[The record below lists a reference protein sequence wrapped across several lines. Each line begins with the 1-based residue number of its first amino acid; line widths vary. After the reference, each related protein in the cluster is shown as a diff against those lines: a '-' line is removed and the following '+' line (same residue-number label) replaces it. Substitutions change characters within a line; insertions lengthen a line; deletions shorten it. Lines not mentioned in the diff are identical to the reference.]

1 MGMRPVAAQWFEIL
15 TPREDLTRALR
26 CLAGTGAVEL
36 QTHSQATSRAQLP
49 DLHHGL
55 DEYSELSRRYG
66 DWWPAPAPQPV
77 ETAAE
82 PAEQLRRALEVLEEW
97 AKDAAP
103 VIAEL
108 QNTRRMRH
116 DLETLR
122 RAVSVED
129 GGLPDLHQL
138 AASGPYL
145 AGRLYEV
152 PMEAVIEQVPPS
164 VLLQP
169 VRTETERFLFA
180 VGVKDQIEML
190 DEYLST
196 LKARPLEL
204 PRWLPG
210 TPEEAVAA
218 IDQRVEYADK
228 AVQRL
233 ENSLREIHEKHGLAD
248 ALGRLRLLDWYVTHV
263 PELPVTERFAWIT
276 GWTNDP
282 DATHVDARLHDSG
295 INYLLRLGEPPADVA
310 RPMVLRNPPW
320 ARPFELFAALL
331 GTPGDQDVDPSRIV
345 AFLAPLMFGYM
356 FGDVGQG
363 AVLLTAGLLLRKK
376 LPVLG
381 LLVPGGISA
390 IIFGFVFGSV
400 FGSEEII
407 PALWVHPIEEPLPVL
422 AASLIFGFLVVTL
435 GLALDAHQCHW
446 RGDDMEFWGARLGLP
461 MTYFGILFAIVFTI
475 VPEGRLP
482 IQPAWGIWYAM
493 LGTVWFIAGY
503 ALRARPNALPAAGN
517 AAGEYIETVLQ
528 LLVNTISFVRVGA
541 FALAHGGLSAAI
553 VGMADSVES
562 LAGKAAVMTLGNA
575 LIIGLEGLVVS
586 IQTTRLVLFE
596 FFIRFLRSS
605 ARSFKPLP
613 TPDDEEPGKQ
623 RRES

>member
-15 TPREDLTRALR
+15 TPREELTRALR
-26 CLAGTGAVEL
+26 CLAATGAVEL

-49 DLHHGL
+49 DLHRGL
-55 DEYSELSRRYG
+55 DEFGELARRYG
-66 DWWPAPAPQPV
+66 DWWPAAEPQPV

-82 PAEQLRRALEVLEEW
+82 PAQQLVDALKVVQAW
-97 AKDAAP
+97 VQDASP
-103 VIAEL
+103 VIVEL

-116 DLETLR
+116 DLGTLR
-122 RAVSVED
+122 RALAVED
-129 GGLPDLHQL
+129 DRLPDLHQL
-138 AASGPYL
+138 ASSGPYL

-152 PMEAVIEQVPPS
+152 PMDADIQQVPPS

-169 VRTETERFLFA
+169 VRTERERFLFA
-180 VGVKDQIEML
+180 VGAGEQIEML
-190 DEYLST
+190 DEYLAT

-204 PRWLPG
+204 PRWLP
-210 TPEEAVAA
+210 PEPSEAVAA
-218 IDQRVEYADK
+218 IDQRIAYAD
-228 AVQRL
+228 QTLERL
-233 ENSLREIHEKHGLAD
+233 QDALREVHEKHGLAA

-276 GWTNDP
+276 GWTSDP
-282 DATHVDARLHDSG
+282 DATKVDARLHDSG
-295 INYLLRLGEPPADVA
+295 VSYLLRLSEPPADVA
-310 RPMVLRNPPW
+310 TPMVLRNPPW

-331 GTPGDQDVDPSRIV
+331 GTPGDEDVDPSRIV

-363 AVLLTAGLLLRKK
+363 AVLLAAGLLLRKK
-376 LPVLG
+376 LPVLE
-381 LLVPGGISA
+381 LLVPGGIAA

-400 FGSEEII
+400 FGNEHLI

-475 VPEGRLP
+475 VPQGRWP
-482 IQPAWGIWYAM
+482 IDPAWGIWYAM

-541 FALAHGGLSAAI
+541 FALAHGGLSAAV
-553 VGMADSVES
+553 VGMA
-562 LAGKAAVMTLGNA
+562 AAVQSLPGKLAVLTLGNA
-575 LIIGLEGLVVS
+575 LIIALEGLVVS

-613 TPDDEEPGKQ
+613 SPDEEPGTQ
-623 RRES
+623 RRET

>member
-15 TPREDLTRALR
+15 TPREELTRALR
-26 CLAGTGAVEL
+26 CLAATGAVEL

-49 DLHHGL
+49 DLHRGL
-55 DEYSELSRRYG
+55 DEFGELARRYG
-66 DWWPAPAPQPV
+66 DWWPAAEPQPV
-77 ETAAE
+77 EAAAE
-82 PAEQLRRALEVLEEW
+82 PSQQLVDALKVVQAW
-97 AKDAAP
+97 VQDASP
-103 VIAEL
+103 VIVEL

-116 DLETLR
+116 DLGTLR
-122 RAVSVED
+122 RALAVED
-129 GGLPDLHQL
+129 DRLPDLHQL
-138 AASGPYL
+138 ASSGPYL

-152 PMEAVIEQVPPS
+152 PRDADIQQVPPS

-180 VGVKDQIEML
+180 VGAGEQIEML
-190 DEYLST
+190 DEYLAT

-204 PRWLPG
+204 PRWLP
-210 TPEEAVAA
+210 PEPSEAVAA
-218 IDQRVEYADK
+218 IDQRIDYAD
-228 AVQRL
+228 QTLERL
-233 ENSLREIHEKHGLAD
+233 QEGLRQIHEKHGLGE

-276 GWTNDP
+276 GWTSDP
-282 DATHVDARLHDSG
+282 DATKVDARLHDSG
-295 INYLLRLGEPPADVA
+295 VSYLLRLSEPPADVA
-310 RPMVLRNPPW
+310 TPMVLRNPPW

-331 GTPGDQDVDPSRIV
+331 GTPGDEDVDPSRIV

-363 AVLLTAGLLLRKK
+363 AVLLAAGLLLRKK
-376 LPVLG
+376 LPVLE
-381 LLVPGGISA
+381 LLVPGGIAA

-400 FGSEEII
+400 FGNEHLI

-475 VPEGRLP
+475 VPEGRWP
-482 IQPAWGIWYAM
+482 IDPAWGIWYAM

-541 FALAHGGLSAAI
+541 FALAHGGLSAAV
-553 VGMADSVES
+553 VGMADAVQS
-562 LAGKAAVMTLGNA
+562 LPGKLAVLTLGNA
-575 LIIGLEGLVVS
+575 LIIALEGLVVS

-613 TPDDEEPGKQ
+613 SPDEEPGTQ
-623 RRES
+623 RRET

>member
-15 TPREDLTRALR
+15 TPREELTRALR
-26 CLAGTGAVEL
+26 CLAATGAVEL

-55 DEYSELSRRYG
+55 DEFGELARRYS

-77 ETAAE
+77 GAAAE
-82 PAEQLRRALEVLEEW
+82 PAQQLSSALKVLEAW
-97 AKDAAP
+97 VTDAAP

-108 QNTRRMRH
+108 QNTRRMRN
-116 DLETLR
+116 DLEVLR
-122 RAVSVED
+122 QALSIPD
-129 GGLPDLHQL
+129 AQLPDLHQL

-145 AGRLYEV
+145 AGRLYVV
-152 PMEAVIEQVPPS
+152 PMDAEIQQVPPS

-169 VRTETERFLFA
+169 VRSETDRFLFA
-180 VGVKDQIEML
+180 VGAKTQIEML
-190 DEYLST
+190 DEYLTT

-210 TPEEAVAA
+210 TAAEAAGA
-218 IDQRVEYADK
+218 IDQRIALADETE
-228 AVQRL
+228 ARL
-233 ENSLREIHEKHGLAD
+233 RGDLDRIHERHDLAG

-276 GWTNDP
+276 GWTSDP
-282 DATHVDARLHDSG
+282 DASVVDARLHDSG
-295 INYLLRLGEPPADVA
+295 VNYLLRLGEPPVDVA
-310 RPMVLRNPPW
+310 KPMVLRNPPW

-345 AFLAPLMFGYM
+345 AFLGPLMFGYM

-363 AVLLTAGLLLRKK
+363 AVLLAAGLLLKKK
-376 LPVLG
+376 LPVLA
-381 LLVPGGISA
+381 LLVPGGIAA
-390 IIFGFVFGSV
+390 IVFGFVFGSV
-400 FGSEEII
+400 FGNEHLI
-407 PALWVHPIEEPLPVL
+407 PALWVHPIEDPIPVL
-422 AASLIFGFLVVTL
+422 AASLFFGFLVVTL
-435 GLALDAHQCHW
+435 GLALDAQQCHW

-461 MTYFGILFAIVFTI
+461 MTYFGILVAIVFTTI
-475 VPEGRLP
+475 PPGKFP
-482 IQPAWGIWYAM
+482 IEPAWGIWYAM

-503 ALRARPNALPAAGN
+503 AWRGRPEPLPAAGN

-541 FALAHGGLSAAI
+541 FALAHGGLSAAV
-553 VGMADSVES
+553 VGMADSVQS
-562 LAGKAAVMTLGNA
+562 APGKAAVLTLGNA

-605 ARSFKPLP
+605 ARCFKPLP
-613 TPDDEEPGKQ
+613 SPDDEEPAKQ